1 MFSWFIPFYL
11 NKIRLKR
18 KENAFK
24 IYFIPALIVNH
35 LIKRI
40 VCPSFCLKQILI
52 KLKRRGNSFKNYYN
66 SALQKKGYTVSAV
79 HPSFSVQQI
88 VLVEILMRG
97 KFHVFYLKNEQLYW
111 ILAIFKNFNKKK
123 LYCWWYIILAR

>member
-1 MFSWFIPFYL
+1 M
-11 NKIRLKR
+11 
-18 KENAFK
+18 
-24 IYFIPALIVNH
+24 
-35 LIKRI
+35 IKRI

-52 KLKRRGNSFKNYYN
+52 KLKRRDNSFKNYYN

-97 KFHVFYLKNEQLYW
+97 KFHDFDLKNEQLYW
-111 ILAIFKNFNKKK
+111 ILANF
-123 LYCWWYIILAR
+123 